1 MDIFN
6 RMILPNLGLLA
17 EGLFVTLQLIVL
29 SFICGII
36 LAVVFTVMG
45 FFSTPT
51 RWLANILVEFFRAT
65 PMYVQLVWV
74 AYVWPEIFGWPEAA
88 YTAAL
93 VALTLQTGAYLS
105 ETFRSGFL
113 SIPHGQSESAYA
125 LGMTPLWTLRRIIIP
140 QLVMNIVPA
149 LVNQLVS
156 VVKSS
161 TVVSVIGVGDLL
173 YQTNSLINRWHEPV
187 EILTFTALIYIGL
200 VSAISITTRRI
211 ETRIRARLQ

>member
-1 MDIFN
+1 MDIFY

-17 EGLFVTLQLIVL
+17 EGFWVTVQLIVS
-29 SFICGII
+29 SFLAGIA
-36 LAVVFTVMG
+36 LAVFFTILG
-45 FFSTPT
+45 FISTPT

-93 VALTLQTGAYLS
+93 VAITLQTGAYLT

-113 SIPHGQSESAYA
+113 SIPKGQSESAYA
-125 LGMTPLWTLRRIIIP
+125 LGMTPLWTMRRIIIP
-140 QLVMNIVPA
+140 QLVLSIVPA
-149 LVNQLVS
+149 LINQLVS

-161 TVVSVIGVGDLL
+161 TVVSVIGVADLL
-173 YQTNSLINRWHEPV
+173 YHTNSLINRWHEPV

-200 VSAISITTRRI
+200 VTMISMATRYVEARVR
-211 ETRIRARLQ
+211 TRLQ

>member
-6 RMILPNLGLLA
+6 RMILTNLGLLA
-17 EGLFVTLQLIVL
+17 DGLFTTVQLIVL
-29 SFICGII
+29 SFVCGII
-36 LAVVFTVMG
+36 LGVVFTVMG
-45 FFSTPT
+45 FVSTPT

-74 AYVWPEIFGWPEAA
+74 AYVWPELFGWPEAA

-93 VALTLQTGAYLS
+93 IALTLQTGAYLS
-105 ETFRSGFL
+105 ETFRAGFL

-125 LGMTPLWTLRRIIIP
+125 LGMTPAWTMRRIIVP

-149 LVNQLVS
+149 LINQLVS

-161 TVVSVIGVGDLL
+161 TVVSVIGVADLL

-200 VSAISITTRRI
+200 VSVISMGTRHI
-211 ETRIRARLQ
+211 EARVRARLQ